1 MHDFKLP
8 SASIVN
14 RFLPKKVF
22 EEKIKNAKK
31 IFKSII
37 KITLKHKLCSQSI
50 NTPETKNI
58 KEILIIQIKLNEKE
72 VPKEAIKNISKLI
85 NRPILYEIVYEEEY
99 CFAIFTLDNSKCF
112 LSPWNEKKEFNFQD
126 INLEKIY
133 ENTVKT
139 FLNTKNETLNLNEL
153 IKKEKEIQELKK
165 QISTLENKIKKE
177 KVFKRQL
184 ELSRSLKPLQT
195 QLQEEL
201 KNIQKDE
208 N

>member
-8 SASIVN
+8 STTIVN

-31 IFKSII
+31 IFKSIS

-85 NRPILYEIVYEEEY
+85 NTPILYEIVYEEEY
-99 CFAIFTLDNSKCF
+99 CFSIFTLDNSKCF

-133 ENTVKT
+133 ENIVKT

-153 IKKEKEIQELKK
+153 IKKEKQIQELKK
-165 QISTLENKIKKE
+165 QIQILENKIKKE

-184 ELSRSLKPLQT
+184 ELSRSLKPLQEK
-195 QLQEEL
+195 LQKEQ
-201 KNIQKDE
+201 IQIKKDD